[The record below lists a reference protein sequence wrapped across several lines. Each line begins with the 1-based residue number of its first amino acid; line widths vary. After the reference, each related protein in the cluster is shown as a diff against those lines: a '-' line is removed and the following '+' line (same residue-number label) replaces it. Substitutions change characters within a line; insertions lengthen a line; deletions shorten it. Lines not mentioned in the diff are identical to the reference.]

1 MHGQGVSTVKKDS
14 LQFIINIQHICCS
27 CTYRC
32 SEFSDCDDGS
42 SVGST
47 TTTESDEEYNI
58 ENEDEEYNIESLLDG
73 RRETEETNL
82 LPFMDIDESTTST
95 STTKGEEIEDEEEI
109 IRLLEGKGMD
119 TQETNLAKKRYKQCK
134 TF

>member
-1 MHGQGVSTVKKDS
+1 M
-14 LQFIINIQHICCS
+14 
-27 CTYRC
+27 
-32 SEFSDCDDGS
+32 
-42 SVGST
+42 
-47 TTTESDEEYNI
+47 
-58 ENEDEEYNIESLLDG
+58 DG

-119 TQETNLAKKRYKQCK
+119 TQETNLAKKRYK
-134 TF
+134 

>member
-14 LQFIINIQHICCS
+14 LQVIINIQHICCS

-32 SEFSDCDDGS
+32 SEFSECDGS

-119 TQETNLAKKRYKQCK
+119 TQETKLAKKRYKQCK

>member
-14 LQFIINIQHICCS
+14 LQFINNIQHICCR

-58 ENEDEEYNIESLLDG
+58 VNEEYDIESLLDG
-73 RRETEETNL
+73 RRETEETIL
-82 LPFMDIDESTTST
+82 LPSVDIDESTTST
-95 STTKGEEIEDEEEI
+95 IKEVEEGLEDEEEI
-109 IRLLEGKGMD
+109 IRLLEGKGM
-119 TQETNLAKKRYKQCK
+119 ETEEMKLAKKRYKQCK

>member
-1 MHGQGVSTVKKDS
+1 M
-14 LQFIINIQHICCS
+14 
-27 CTYRC
+27 
-32 SEFSDCDDGS
+32 
-42 SVGST
+42 
-47 TTTESDEEYNI
+47 
-58 ENEDEEYNIESLLDG
+58 DG

-119 TQETNLAKKRYKQCK
+119 TQETKLAKKRYK
-134 TF
+134 

>member
-1 MHGQGVSTVKKDS
+1 M
-14 LQFIINIQHICCS
+14 
-27 CTYRC
+27 
-32 SEFSDCDDGS
+32 
-42 SVGST
+42 
-47 TTTESDEEYNI
+47 
-58 ENEDEEYNIESLLDG
+58 LDG

-119 TQETNLAKKRYKQCK
+119 TQETNLANKRYK
-134 TF
+134 

>member
-1 MHGQGVSTVKKDS
+1 M
-14 LQFIINIQHICCS
+14 
-27 CTYRC
+27 
-32 SEFSDCDDGS
+32 
-42 SVGST
+42 
-47 TTTESDEEYNI
+47 
-58 ENEDEEYNIESLLDG
+58 LDG

-119 TQETNLAKKRYKQCK
+119 TQETNLAKKRYK
-134 TF
+134 